1 MTITKKCNLDIH
13 FRTHV
18 TCCSYFIR
26 HIVKKIQPLM
36 RVFIFL
42 LLVLGC
48 KTKENDSLL
57 GKWQI
62 LRLQGKDSTGKD
74 LYTYNTQKDTAKK
87 YVFFNNDTTY
97 TKIDSSK
104 KAADTVRYLLTGD
117 SIFSRR
123 GIRGYSLKMITND
136 SVLITGD
143 DNSSITIVRVERKS
157 R

>member
-1 MTITKKCNLDIH
+1 
-13 FRTHV
+13 
-18 TCCSYFIR
+18 
-26 HIVKKIQPLM
+26 M

-42 LLVLGC
+42 LLAIGC

-74 LYTYNTQKDTAKK
+74 LYTYDIRKDTGKK
-87 YVFFNNDTTY
+87 YVFFTNDTTY
-97 TKIDSSK
+97 KNIDSSK
-104 KAADTVRYLLTGD
+104 KVADTVRYLLTGD

-143 DNSSITIVRVERKS
+143 DHSSITIVRVDKR

>member
-1 MTITKKCNLDIH
+1 
-13 FRTHV
+13 
-18 TCCSYFIR
+18 
-26 HIVKKIQPLM
+26 M

-42 LLVLGC
+42 LLAIGC

-74 LYTYNTQKDTAKK
+74 LYTYDIRKDTGKK
-87 YVFFNNDTTY
+87 YVFFTNDTTY
-97 TKIDSSK
+97 KNIDSSK
-104 KAADTVRYLLTGD
+104 KVADTVRYLLTGD

-136 SVLITGD
+136 SV
-143 DNSSITIVRVERKS
+143 
-157 R
+157 